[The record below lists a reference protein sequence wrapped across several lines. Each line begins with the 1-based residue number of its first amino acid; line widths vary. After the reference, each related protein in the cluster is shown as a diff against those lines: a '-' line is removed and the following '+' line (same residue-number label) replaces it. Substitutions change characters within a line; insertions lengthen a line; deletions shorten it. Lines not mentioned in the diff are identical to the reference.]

1 MKTYIS
7 QIERRTIIRQLQSWG
22 IIGYDLD
29 NAYPQRMLELVAQS
43 PTATNCWEKRAKFIA
58 GNGFED
64 ENLSKFVVN
73 EQGLTLAKLL
83 KRIAVDKALF
93 TSFGI
98 HINYNAN
105 YAISDVHYVKF
116 EDIRQGDPD
125 NENMR
130 DKFAVYFDW
139 GRKTWKNITTSK
151 IDYIHRYNPNPDVI
165 REQVIEAGGWDN
177 YKGQLYYF
185 NPEIDDYPLIIADSV
200 WEDFETEAGIK
211 IFANREVNV
220 GFMPSVMISQKQRRE
235 EADSDDSLDDGVGGF
250 RRPTQIEI
258 DLGQFQGAKNG
269 QKILHMEYQNDDEKP
284 ELTPFPIQN
293 NDKLFELTEKSVENR
308 IIKGFFVP
316 KELVNSEKSTGLS
329 NGGEKKEAIRE
340 FNDNTAPDRLELIE
354 SLSEI
359 FSHFYTPVP
368 TQNWNILEVP
378 AEIAEDILGARA
390 GVSINQLLLS
400 ALPKENK
407 VAALVSV
414 YGIEKSEAEAMCPED
429 GAFTPQQVKTNQNTE
444 GAI

>member
-1 MKTYIS
+1 
-7 QIERRTIIRQLQSWG
+7 
-22 IIGYDLD
+22 
-29 NAYPQRMLELVAQS
+29 
-43 PTATNCWEKRAKFIA
+43 
-58 GNGFED
+58 
-64 ENLSKFVVN
+64 
-73 EQGLTLAKLL
+73 LAKLL

-130 DKFAVYFDW
+130 DRFAVYFDW

-211 IFANREVNV
+211 IFANREVV
-220 GFMPSVMISQKQRRE
+220 TGFMPNAILKMKQRRE
-235 EADSDDSLDDGVGGF
+235 EADNEDSLDDGVGGF
-250 RRPTQIEI
+250 RRPSQMEI
-258 DLGQFQGAKNG
+258 NLGQFQGAKNA
-269 QKILHMEYQNDDEKP
+269 QKILVIEYQNDDEKP
-284 ELTPFPIQN
+284 ELDTFPIQN

-368 TQNWNILEVP
+368 AQNWNILEVP

-414 YGIEKSEAEAMCPED
+414 YGIEKDEAEAMCPED
-429 GAFTPQQVKTNQNTE
+429 GTFTPQQVKTNQNTE